1 MLFNNDIKTGNNTIN
16 RRNKKMKTG
25 VLLSGSGVMDG
36 SEIHEAVL
44 TLLHLD
50 RKSADILCLAP
61 DDKQTRITNHVS
73 NEIIK
78 IGERN
83 MMIESARIARGD
95 IKEISTIKADDID
108 TLILPGG
115 FGAAVNL
122 CSFAVD
128 GPSCSVRPD
137 VARLINDMINT
148 KKPVGALCIAP
159 ALIARILGKRGIP
172 ARVTI
177 GNDQETADAINK
189 MGAVHVDCP
198 VNKAVIDSEHNIV
211 TSPAYM
217 LAKSIKD
224 VDESVKA
231 LIEGIFEL
239 LA

>member
-1 MLFNNDIKTGNNTIN
+1 
-16 RRNKKMKTG
+16 MKAG

-50 RKSADILCLAP
+50 KKSAEIICMAP
-61 DDKQTRITNHVS
+61 DDKQSRIVNHSS
-73 NEIIK
+73 NEIIYDEK
-78 IGERN
+78 RN
-83 MMIESARIARGD
+83 MLIESARIARGD
-95 IKEISTIKADDID
+95 IKDLAAINADDID

-128 GPSCSVRPD
+128 GPACTVRPD
-137 VARLINDMINT
+137 VEKLINELIDA

-159 ALIARILGKRGIP
+159 TLIARVLGKRGIKSKL
-172 ARVTI
+172 TI
-177 GNDQETADAINK
+177 GNDPDTAEAINK
-189 MGAVHVDCP
+189 MGAVHMDCP
-198 VNKAVIDSEHNIV
+198 VNKAVIDKEYKIV

-224 VDESVKA
+224 VDDSASA
-231 LIEGIFEL
+231 LVEGILDL
-239 LA
+239 L